1 MNVFSKQVAVRAES
15 GADELKLV
23 LHDAV
28 DQDKIRLNMAIA
40 VSGVVAGKRMVSQTW
55 RKRLLGSEKI
65 NDCGNLF
72 EAFAS
77 LDSKLKV
84 ARELLSE
91 DSGKHNGQSSMSSA
105 DLSISSVLSNGPYDG
120 SRPAMSRSRTARVSA
135 LGMCSSFSGTCIG
148 NGKPRCSRVCMSRMF
163 MPVDVD
169 MPRREKRSS
178 ACCLTS
184 GFTRNAIVAEF
195 IDDCFLLFNN
205 SEHCITFAYDMQVGD
220 FTVGDFKG
228 GQWGHRL
235 AA

>member
-1 MNVFSKQVAVRAES
+1 MNVSSKQVAVRTEAN
-15 GADELKLV
+15 ADELKLV
-23 LHDAV
+23 LHNAV
-28 DQDKIRLNMAIA
+28 NQDKVWLDMAIA
-40 VSGVVAGKRMVSQTW
+40 ITGVIAGKRMVSQIW
-55 RKRLLGSEKI
+55 RKRLLGSEKV

-91 DSGKHNGQSSMSSA
+91 DSGKHNSQSSMSSA

-120 SRPAMSRSRTARVSA
+120 SRPAMSRSRIARVSA
-135 LGMCSSFSGTCIG
+135 LGMCSSFSGNCIG
-148 NGKPRCSRVCMSRMF
+148 NGNPRCSRVCMSRMF

-169 MPRREKRSS
+169 MPRRAKRAS
-178 ACCLTS
+178 ARRFTS

-195 IDDCFLLFNN
+195 IGVCFLLFNN
-205 SEHCITFAYDMQVGD
+205 GKHCIVSVPTMQE
-220 FTVGDFKG
+220 GDFKE
-228 GQWGHRL
+228 GQWGRRL

>member
-1 MNVFSKQVAVRAES
+1 MNVFSKQVAVRTEA
-15 GADELKLV
+15 GADELKLI

-28 DQDKIRLNMAIA
+28 NQDKIRLNMAIA
-40 VSGVVAGKRMVSQTW
+40 VSGVIAGKRMVSQTW
-55 RKRLLGSEKI
+55 RKRLPGSEKI

-84 ARELLSE
+84 TRELLFE
-91 DSGKHNGQSSMSSA
+91 DSGKHNSQSSMSSA

-120 SRPAMSRSRTARVSA
+120 SRPAMSRSRIARVSA
-135 LGMCSSFSGTCIG
+135 FGMCSSFSGTCIG
-148 NGKPRCSRVCMSRMF
+148 NGNPRCSRVCMSRMF

-169 MPRREKRSS
+169 MPRREKRLS
-178 ACCLTS
+178 ARRLTS
-184 GFTRNAIVAEF
+184 GFTRNAIVAVF

-205 SEHCITFAYDMQVGD
+205 SEHCIISVPTTQVVD
-220 FTVGDFKG
+220 LKE